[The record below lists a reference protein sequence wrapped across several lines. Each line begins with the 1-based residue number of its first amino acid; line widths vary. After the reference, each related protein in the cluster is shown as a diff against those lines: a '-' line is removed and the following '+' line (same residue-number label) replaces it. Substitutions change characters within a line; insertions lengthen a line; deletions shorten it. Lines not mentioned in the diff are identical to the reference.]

1 MKKLVMFDMDGVLFD
16 SMPNH
21 AVAWRRTMADLG
33 CEYPD
38 TVYYENEG
46 RTGSSTI
53 ELLLGRKV
61 SDEEC
66 RRIYDLKAS
75 YFDAMPKA
83 RPMPGAYD
91 VVKAVRALGVPAIVV
106 TGSGQKLL
114 MSRIAEAYDGMFRTE
129 WMVCSADVKH
139 GKPDPEPYL
148 MGLQK
153 AGVAPE
159 DAVVVENAP
168 LGVRSGH
175 DAGCFVVAVNTGPL
189 PDSCLLEQGADML
202 FHSMAELAEKIGII
216 LDMNE

>member
-21 AVAWRRTMADLG
+21 ASAWRRTMADFG

-53 ELLLGRKV
+53 ELLLGRHI
-61 SDEEC
+61 SEQEC

-83 RPMPGAYD
+83 RPMPGAFGA
-91 VVKAVRALGVPAIVV
+91 VKAVRDRGVPAIVV

-114 MSRIAEAYDGMFRTE
+114 MSRIAEAYEGMFRTE
-129 WMVCSADVKH
+129 WMVCSADVRH

-148 MGLQK
+148 MGLRK

-159 DAVVVENAP
+159 DAVVIETAP

-175 DAGCFVVAVNTGPL
+175 DAGCLVVAVNTGPL
-189 PDSCLLEQGADML
+189 PDACLLEQGADLL
-202 FHSMAELAEKIGII
+202 FHSMSELAAEMGKI
-216 LDMNE
+216 LE

>member
-21 AVAWRRTMADLG
+21 AAAWRRTMADFG

-53 ELLLGRKV
+53 ELLLGRHI
-61 SDEEC
+61 SEQEC
-66 RRIYDLKAS
+66 RRIYDIKAS

-83 RPMPGAYD
+83 RPMPGAFGA
-91 VVKAVRALGVPAIVV
+91 VKAVRDRGVPAIVV

-114 MSRIAEAYDGMFRTE
+114 MSRIAEAYEGMFRTE
-129 WMVCSADVKH
+129 WMVCSADVRH

-148 MGLQK
+148 MGLRK

-159 DAVVVENAP
+159 DAVVIENAP

-175 DAGCFVVAVNTGPL
+175 DAGCLVVAVNTGPL
-189 PDSCLLEQGADML
+189 PDACLLEQGADML
-202 FHSMAELAEKIGII
+202 FHSMSELAAEMGKI
-216 LDMNE
+216 LE

>member
-21 AVAWRRTMADLG
+21 AAAWSRTMADFG

-53 ELLLGRKV
+53 ELLLGRHI
-61 SDEEC
+61 SEQEC

-83 RPMPGAYD
+83 RPMPGAFGA
-91 VVKAVRALGVPAIVV
+91 VKAVRDRGVPAIVV

-114 MSRIAEAYDGMFRTE
+114 MSRIAEAYEGMFRTE
-129 WMVCSADVKH
+129 WMVCSADVRH

-148 MGLQK
+148 MGLRK

-159 DAVVVENAP
+159 DAVVIENAP

-175 DAGCFVVAVNTGPL
+175 DAGCLVVAVNTGPL
-189 PDSCLLEQGADML
+189 PDACLLEQGADLL
-202 FHSMAELAEKIGII
+202 FHSMSELAAEMGKI
-216 LDMNE
+216 LE

>member
-21 AVAWRRTMADLG
+21 AAAWRRTMADFG

-38 TVYYENEG
+38 SVYYENEG

-53 ELLLGRKV
+53 ELLLGRHI
-61 SDEEC
+61 SEQEC
-66 RRIYDLKAS
+66 RRIYDIKAS

-83 RPMPGAYD
+83 RPMPGAFGA
-91 VVKAVRALGVPAIVV
+91 VKAVRDCGVPAIVV

-114 MSRIAEAYDGMFRTE
+114 MSRIAEAYEGMFRTE
-129 WMVCSADVKH
+129 WMVCSADVRH

-148 MGLQK
+148 MGLRK

-159 DAVVVENAP
+159 DAVVIENAP

-175 DAGCFVVAVNTGPL
+175 DAGCLVVAVNTGPL
-189 PDSCLLEQGADML
+189 PDACLLEQGADLL
-202 FHSMAELAEKIGII
+202 FHSMSELAGEICKI
-216 LDMNE
+216 LE

>member
-21 AVAWRRTMADLG
+21 AAAWRRTMADFG

-53 ELLLGRKV
+53 ELLLGRHI
-61 SDEEC
+61 SEQEC

-83 RPMPGAYD
+83 RPMPGAFGA
-91 VVKAVRALGVPAIVV
+91 VKAVRDRGVPAIVV

-114 MSRIAEAYDGMFRTE
+114 MSRIAEAYEGMFRTE
-129 WMVCSADVKH
+129 WMVCSADVRH

-148 MGLQK
+148 MGLRK

-159 DAVVVENAP
+159 DAVVIENAP

-175 DAGCFVVAVNTGPL
+175 DAGCLVVAVNTGPL
-189 PDSCLLEQGADML
+189 PDACLLEQGADLL
-202 FHSMAELAEKIGII
+202 FHSMSELAGEICKI
-216 LDMNE
+216 LE

>member
-21 AVAWRRTMADLG
+21 AAAWRRTMADFG

-53 ELLLGRKV
+53 ELLLGRHI
-61 SDEEC
+61 SEQEC
-66 RRIYDLKAS
+66 RRIYDIKAS

-83 RPMPGAYD
+83 RPMPGAFGA
-91 VVKAVRALGVPAIVV
+91 VKSVRDRGVPAIVV

-114 MSRIAEAYDGMFRTE
+114 MSRIAEAYEGMFRTE
-129 WMVCSADVKH
+129 WMVCSADVRN

-148 MGLQK
+148 MGLRK

-175 DAGCFVVAVNTGPL
+175 DAGCLVVAVNTGPL
-189 PDSCLLEQGADML
+189 PDACLLEQGADLL
-202 FHSMAELAEKIGII
+202 FHSMSELAAEMGKI
-216 LDMNE
+216 LE

>member
-21 AVAWRRTMADLG
+21 AAAWRRTMADFG

-53 ELLLGRKV
+53 ELLLGRHI
-61 SDEEC
+61 SEQEC
-66 RRIYDLKAS
+66 RRIYDIKAS

-83 RPMPGAYD
+83 RPMPGAFGA
-91 VVKAVRALGVPAIVV
+91 VKAVRDRGVPAIVV

-114 MSRIAEAYDGMFRTE
+114 MSRIAEAYEGMFRTE
-129 WMVCSADVKH
+129 WMVCSADVRH

-148 MGLQK
+148 MGLRK

-159 DAVVVENAP
+159 DAVVIENAP

-175 DAGCFVVAVNTGPL
+175 DAGCLVVAVNTGPL
-189 PDSCLLEQGADML
+189 PDACLLEQGADLL
-202 FHSMAELAEKIGII
+202 FHSMSELAAEMGKI
-216 LDMNE
+216 LE

>member
-21 AVAWRRTMADLG
+21 AAAWRRTMADFG

-53 ELLLGRKV
+53 ELLLGRHI
-61 SDEEC
+61 SEQEC
-66 RRIYDLKAS
+66 RRIYDIKAS

-83 RPMPGAYD
+83 RPMPGAFGA
-91 VVKAVRALGVPAIVV
+91 VKAVRDRGVPAIVV

-114 MSRIAEAYDGMFRTE
+114 MSRIAEAYEGMFRTE
-129 WMVCSADVKH
+129 WMVCSADVRH

-148 MGLQK
+148 MGLRK

-159 DAVVVENAP
+159 DAVVIENAP

-175 DAGCFVVAVNTGPL
+175 DAGCLVVAVNTGPL
-189 PDSCLLEQGADML
+189 PDACLLEQGADLL
-202 FHSMAELAEKIGII
+202 FHSMSELAGEICKI
-216 LDMNE
+216 LE

>member
-21 AVAWRRTMADLG
+21 AAAWRRTMADFG

-53 ELLLGRKV
+53 ELLLGRHI
-61 SDEEC
+61 SEQEC
-66 RRIYDLKAS
+66 RRIYDIKAS

-83 RPMPGAYD
+83 RPMPGAFGA
-91 VVKAVRALGVPAIVV
+91 VKAVRDRGVPAIVV

-114 MSRIAEAYDGMFRTE
+114 MSRIAEAYEGMFRTE
-129 WMVCSADVKH
+129 WMVCSADVRH

-148 MGLQK
+148 MGLRK

-159 DAVVVENAP
+159 DAVVIENAP

-175 DAGCFVVAVNTGPL
+175 DTGCLVVAVNTGPL
-189 PDSCLLEQGADML
+189 PDACLLEQGADLL
-202 FHSMAELAEKIGII
+202 FHSMSELAAEMGKI
-216 LDMNE
+216 LE